1 VKTADNQAGYVA
13 ALYVHL
19 TGQAAPPTTLAVYA
33 TDVLNVR
40 AQPSTNANI
49 LTMTIS
55 GEALTV
61 LGDIG
66 NGRARIG
73 QQGQWL
79 NVKTS
84 AGYSGYVAAWL
95 VSTTQ
100 PSPTTPAQ
108 TLTVYATDIL
118 NLRAQSTT
126 NAPVL
131 ASIAAGQA
139 LTAIEND
146 LAIAQAKVG
155 QQGQWL
161 YVQTSGGQRG
171 WVAAW
176 YLSANPV

>member
-1 VKTADNQAGYVA
+1 
-13 ALYVHL
+13 
-19 TGQAAPPTTLAVYA
+19 
-33 TDVLNVR
+33 
-40 AQPSTNANI
+40 
-49 LTMTIS
+49 
-55 GEALTV
+55 
-61 LGDIG
+61 
-66 NGRARIG
+66 
-73 QQGQWL
+73 
-79 NVKTS
+79 
-84 AGYSGYVAAWL
+84 
-95 VSTTQ
+95 
-100 PSPTTPAQ
+100 
-108 TLTVYATDIL
+108 DIL